1 MTNINK
7 LLLAVSVIATNM
19 TAIESLSVD
28 DTQFDDGRQQ
38 ESLAIGDDVDFTQ
51 NKSRQTSTY
60 LEKVLSGE
68 IGFSWSQNTNTKRI
82 SYFAIVRYE
91 DLFFD
96 FIKAKLEY
104 RHTTTKLQRELTRR
118 TFADD
123 PTLPQTKTVEKTYTS
138 NALRE
143 AYVDI
148 NFGRYGSLSVGRQV
162 LVWGQFEGFSP
173 IDMVMPHDY
182 STGTASMTK
191 VQNRLPQDAVVLNL
205 FPIEN
210 LKISGYYFPH
220 ITRDPMIEEFYKDG
234 VLYYDDELF
243 SARTLDQPDEDEDY
257 QTALRIMYY
266 GNKWTVGYTRY
277 DGWEMG
283 YSENE
288 HLEPHPTEADRMF
301 LMPHPKI
308 ERFQSEGW
316 EFAIPSNKWTWKFET
331 MVAKRSLELDDVSF
345 YNISFATGER
355 ADFLNW
361 VINENDSKYYVPV
374 WYRTTVIGFDY
385 SSKRWNTNFSMFNIN
400 SSFAGSEAHK
410 RYKQSYD
417 INGQDYKDSLFPEW
431 LYVPLVHTTR
441 YFDDEK
447 SSAIGAGFGIY
458 GESFKAYTY
467 FKDTKD
473 DIFSY
478 GISYE
483 VTQISSDMELEDNNY
498 ELASTG
504 GAVRV
509 FGLYKF

>member
-1 MTNINK
+1 MTNTNK
-7 LLLAVSVIATNM
+7 LLIAVSVIATNM
-19 TAIESLSVD
+19 VAIESLSVD
-28 DTQFDDGRQQ
+28 DVRFDDGRQQ
-38 ESLAIGDDVDFTQ
+38 ESLTIDEKVDFGR
-51 NKSRQTSTY
+51 NKERQTSTY

-68 IGFSWSQNTNTKRI
+68 IGFSWSQNTNTKRV

-118 TFADD
+118 TYADD
-123 PTLPQTKTVEKTYTS
+123 PTLPQTKTVEKTYRS

-182 STGTASMTK
+182 STGTAGMTK

-220 ITRDPMIEEFYKDG
+220 ITRDPMIEKFFENAEVHYG
-234 VLYYDDELF
+234 EETHNTRVLE
-243 SARTLDQPDEDEDY
+243 QPDEDEDY

-266 GNKWTVGYTRY
+266 GDKWTVGYTRY
-277 DGWEMG
+277 DGWEG
-283 YSENE
+283 YYSENE
-288 HLEPHPTEADRMF
+288 HIHPDPFRPGEYNHI
-301 LMPHPKI
+301 PHPKV

-331 MVAKRSLELDDVSF
+331 MVAKRSLDLDHNRFSDT
-345 YNISFATGER
+345 NTPEEQ
-355 ADFLNW
+355 DFLDW
-361 VINENDSKYYVPV
+361 VLNENASRFYVPV
-374 WYRTTVIGFDY
+374 WYRLSVVGFDY
-385 SSKRWNTNFSMFNIN
+385 SSERWDTNFLMFNIN
-400 SSFAGSEAHK
+400 EDIAGDEYEK

-417 INGQDYKDSLFPEW
+417 INGQNYKDSLFPVW
-431 LYVPLVHTTR
+431 LYIPFIHTAR

-458 GESFKAYTY
+458 GDSFKAFTY
-467 FKDTKD
+467 FKDTID
-473 DIFSY
+473 DSFSY

-483 VTQISSDMELEDNNY
+483 YTQIASDAELEDNNY
-498 ELASTG
+498 ELTSTG
-504 GAVRV
+504 GAGRV